1 MARKAAPAP
10 EPEDISTLHDE
21 LLASVQ
27 EHTEFP
33 DREPDESAN
42 DYLARIHKAVG
53 EIPSEAWD
61 VLSDEAQTWYNDSL
75 ELVAAEKAALP
86 LDGVEPDPAPPA
98 KGKRRP
104 AVAKPDPEPEPDDE
118 ILDEDPEEDPEEAP
132 KATARAKT
140 TARAT
145 PAAPAKAAPAKT
157 TARAAPAA
165 PAKTTAR
172 ATPAAP
178 AKATARAAP
187 AAPARKQV
195 APAQPSSDSAIGAL
209 RSFLIDDPKATFEEM
224 ITYLSGEGFEMNQS
238 TARTARYWVTSTINA
253 VKEAGHWKN

>member
-145 PAAPAKAAPAKT
+145 PAAPAKA
-157 TARAAPAA
+157 
-165 PAKTTAR
+165 
-172 ATPAAP
+172 
-178 AKATARAAP
+178 TARAAP

>member
-104 AVAKPDPEPEPDDE
+104 AVAKPDPEPDDE

-157 TARAAPAA
+157 TAR
-165 PAKTTAR
+165 
-172 ATPAAP
+172 
-178 AKATARAAP
+178 

>member
-140 TARAT
+140 TARA
-145 PAAPAKAAPAKT
+145 
-157 TARAAPAA
+157 APAA